1 MFEVAEL
8 GHKLNK
14 KAYNEQV
21 PELRTELLTIQRA
34 LEEADFPVIVLV
46 SGVDGAGKGAMV
58 NLLNEW
64 LDPRYVRTYAFGE
77 MTDEERERPEY
88 WRFWRSLPP
97 KGRIGL
103 YVGSWYSHPI
113 AQRVAGDFNDAE
125 LDGHLLRIRNFEK
138 ELVDDGALIIK
149 FWLHLSKAAQKQR
162 LKKLESNPKTA
173 WRVTKQDKKHL
184 KLYDRFRSIA
194 ERTLRDTSTGEAPWI
209 IVEGSDARYRGL
221 TVGRHILDR
230 IRTHLK
236 RNEQPSTD
244 APPASSEILPVLT
257 RQKTLLSQLDLSQS
271 LNKKE
276 YKKALE
282 KQQERLSILARH
294 AHEKKISSVIVLEGW
309 DAGGKGGII
318 RRIVPA
324 LDARNYQIIPVAAPT
339 DEEQAHHYL
348 WRFWRHIPRAG
359 QITIYDRSWY
369 GRVLV
374 ERVEGYA
381 SHDEWMRAYAEIND
395 FEEQLTEHDTVLL
408 KFWLHI
414 DKDEQLRRFKE
425 REKIAY
431 KQYKITEEDY
441 RNREKWDDYEHAVND
456 MVERTSTE
464 YAPWTLIEGNSKRF
478 ARIKAL
484 KTYCERLEAALDG
497 QK

>member
-8 GHKLNK
+8 GHRLSKEEYK
-14 KAYNEQV
+14 ERV
-21 PELRTELLTIQRA
+21 PELRTALLMAQEA
-34 LEEADFPVIVLV
+34 LKNADFPVIILV
-46 SGVDGAGKGAMV
+46 SGVDGAGKGATV

-64 LDPRYVRTYAFGE
+64 LDPRYVRTFAFGP
-77 MTDEERERPEY
+77 MSDEERERPEY
-88 WRFWRSLPP
+88 WRFWRALPP
-97 KGRIGL
+97 RGRIGL

-113 AQRVAGDFNDAE
+113 AQRASGDFNDAE
-125 LDGHLLRIRNFEK
+125 LDGHLLRIRTFEK

-149 FWLHLSKAAQKQR
+149 FWLHLSREAQKER
-162 LKKLESNPKTA
+162 FAKLESNPRTA
-173 WRVTKQDKKHL
+173 WRVTDQDKQHL
-184 KLYDRFRSIA
+184 KHYAEFRSIA
-194 ERTLRDTSTGEAPWI
+194 ERTLRETSTGEAPWI
-209 IVEGSDARYRGL
+209 IAEGRDSRYRAV
-221 TVGRHILDR
+221 TVGQHILDR
-230 IRTHLK
+230 IRAHLQ
-236 RNEQPSTD
+236 RNTATAPD
-244 APPASSEILPVLT
+244 VPPASGEIMPLLT
-257 RQKTLLSQLDLSQS
+257 RPQTLLGHLDLSLS
-271 LNKKE
+271 LEKKE

-282 KQQERLSILARH
+282 KYQGKLSELALA
-294 AHEKKISSVIVLEGW
+294 AHKKKLSSVIVLEGW

-324 LDARNYQIIPVAAPT
+324 MDARNYQVIPVSVPS
-339 DEEQAHHYL
+339 DEERAHHYL

-359 QITIYDRSWY
+359 KVTIYDRSWY

-374 ERVEGYA
+374 ERVEGLA

-414 DKDEQLRRFKE
+414 DRDEQLRRFKA

-431 KQYKITEEDY
+431 KQYKITDEDY
-441 RNREKWDDYEHAVND
+441 RNRERWDDYEHAVND

-464 YAPWTLIEGNSKRF
+464 YAPWTLIEGNDKRF

-484 KTYCERLEAALDG
+484 KTLCERLEEALSR
-497 QK
+497 